1 MLLNSLAAVYGFRVT
16 VNRDSPDRD
25 VLAATRQACRR
36 THPDKGGSVEHQQ
49 QLNAAREAWEK
60 AKSKPAASDGTRPGR
75 RGSRV
80 REVGE
85 GWREFVLAGM
95 QRPKSLRVILLIS
108 LAQA

>member
-1 MLLNSLAAVYGFRVT
+1 MLLNSLAAVHGFRVT
-16 VNRDSPDRD
+16 VNRDSSGRD
-25 VLAATRQACRR
+25 VLAATRQACRK

-60 AKSKPAASDGTRPGR
+60 AKSKP
-75 RGSRV
+75 
-80 REVGE
+80 
-85 GWREFVLAGM
+85 VLAGM